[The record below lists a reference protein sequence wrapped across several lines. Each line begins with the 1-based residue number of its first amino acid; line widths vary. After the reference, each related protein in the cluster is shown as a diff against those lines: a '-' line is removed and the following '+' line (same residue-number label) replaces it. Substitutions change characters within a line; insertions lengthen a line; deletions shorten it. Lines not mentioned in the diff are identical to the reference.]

1 MKTPSSFQIG
11 QCWTSEGE
19 PELGIGFVKVLDS
32 ISVAIEFPSASQARL
47 YRIKTAPLRRLEF
60 RTGEKI
66 QSKSGQSITI
76 ERIEVR
82 DNLTWYIAAG
92 DAVICESELSPKLTL
107 QRPMERFLAG
117 HWDPLKAFSLRRR
130 TLEFYYR
137 HLCSPVR
144 GMIGP
149 RVQLLPHQVYVT
161 QEICRRGLPRALLAD
176 EVGLGKTIE
185 AAWIMHRLLA
195 TGRIRR
201 VLILVPESLVNQW
214 FVELFRRFNLSF
226 WVPASQTEEV
236 LEEDD
241 ISSQERVILS
251 IESVASLF
259 EQGLLKCDDWDLVIV
274 DEAHRVTWSPDPP
287 SAEYNVLQALSA
299 KMTGLLLLTATPEQL
314 GLEGHFSRLHLIDP
328 ERFSSLEK
336 FKTEHQAYLRVVGF
350 AERMLSGEK
359 FPPAEMKILKK
370 MLEGIV
376 APEAIESSL
385 TSRSTVLALIDHYG
399 TGRVY
404 FRNSRSVVELE
415 DCAFPKRRLER
426 HLLPGAKGS
435 RSKDLESKV
444 QGSKVTEANE
454 NMLQWLAEF
463 AKSHTQEKSLLIC
476 SSAKQ
481 VIEWEKRLRDDFAL
495 KVVAF
500 HEELSLLAR
509 DRNAAYFEDPAGA
522 TILLCSEIG
531 GEGRNFQ
538 HASHLILA
546 DLPEDPDVLEQRIG
560 RLDRIGQASDISI
573 HVPYVAKSYTER
585 LLLWHDEVFHA
596 FSKPPKGAREVY
608 DLYRDELISFREKTT
623 TSAGA
628 QGAKAG
634 TRIGKAGA
642 HAIQDEFLSLL
653 TRAAKSYEDQLT
665 KIEAGR
671 DRLIEMNSFD
681 PVEAPRW
688 VQVLENAERTEELKL
703 YFEDLLDAM
712 GLHSDDL
719 DSESLFVDP
728 GHGQYVSYFPGLPA
742 EGLSFTF
749 SRTKAL
755 RRTDL
760 TLMTWDHPMVN
771 ETLAQIVGQEFG
783 NVSVAGWSKSQ
794 VVIECTF
801 VFQAATT
808 ESKWFADE
816 FFPSTPIRIV
826 IEATGKD
833 MTSELDWQTLSK
845 TLSPLNATAAAF
857 VKKLPG
863 ERIRGLLNKAL
874 SQAQGISNPIK
885 HRSLLRMNT
894 AIDEEIARLK
904 SFQAK
909 NELINEL
916 EIQWWND
923 RRVNLVNAFSGAQ
936 VRLDSFLLVVPEQ
949 LGS

>member
-1 MKTPSSFQIG
+1 VKTPPSFQIG

-19 PELGIGFVKVLDS
+19 PELGIGFVKIFDNT
-32 ISVAIEFPSASQARL
+32 SVAIEFPSASQARL
-47 YRIKTAPLRRLEF
+47 YRIKAPPLRRLEF
-60 RTGEKI
+60 RMGEKV
-66 QSKSGQSITI
+66 QAKSGEVITI

-82 DNLTWYIAAG
+82 DHLIWYV
-92 DAVICESELSPKLTL
+92 AVNDTEICESELSPKLTL
-107 QRPMERFLAG
+107 QRPMDRFLAG
-117 HWDPLKAFSLRRR
+117 HWDPFKAFSLRRR

-137 HLCSPVR
+137 HLNSPAR

-161 QEICRRGLPRALLAD
+161 QEICSRGLPRALLAD

-201 VLILVPESLVNQW
+201 VLIIVPESLVNQW

-226 WVPASQTEEV
+226 WVPASQADGLLEV
-236 LEEDD
+236 DD
-241 ISSQERVILS
+241 ISDQERVILS
-251 IESVASLF
+251 TESVASFF
-259 EQGLLKCDDWDLVIV
+259 EQGLLKATDWDLVIV
-274 DEAHRVTWSPDPP
+274 DEAHRVTWNKDLP
-287 SAEYNVLQALSA
+287 SAEYQVLQALA
-299 KMTGLLLLTATPEQL
+299 EKMTGLLLLTATPEQL
-314 GLEGHFSRLHLIDP
+314 GLEGHYSRLHLIDP
-328 ERFSSLEK
+328 ERFPSLEQ
-336 FKTEHQAYLRVVGF
+336 FETEHGAYLRLVGL
-350 AERMLSGEK
+350 AERILSGGKLTATEK
-359 FPPAEMKILKK
+359 KTLKIL
-370 MLEGIV
+370 LEGIV
-376 APEAIESSL
+376 PPEEIESSL
-385 TSRSTVLALIDHYG
+385 TRRSTVLALIDHYG

-415 DCAFPKRRLER
+415 HCAFPKRNLER
-426 HLLPGAKGS
+426 HPI
-435 RSKDLESKV
+435 
-444 QGSKVTEANE
+444 QGSKVTETNE
-454 NMLQWLAEF
+454 GMIQWLAGF

-481 VIEWEKRLRDDFAL
+481 VIEWERRLRDEFAL

-573 HVPYVAKSYTER
+573 HVPFIAQSHTER
-585 LLLWHDEVFHA
+585 LLRFHDEVFQA

-608 DLYRDELISFREKTT
+608 EIYRDELIALREESKFQPST
-623 TSAGA
+623 
-628 QGAKAG
+628 KASQKKINDG
-634 TRIGKAGA
+634 
-642 HAIQDEFLSLL
+642 FLSLL
-653 TRAAKSYEDQLT
+653 ARAQKTYQVQLL

-681 PVEAPRW
+681 PDLAPKL
-688 VQVLENAERTEELKL
+688 VQTLEKAESTEELKL

-712 GLHSDDL
+712 GLHSEDL
-719 DSESLFVDP
+719 DADSLFVDP

-749 SRTKAL
+749 SRLKAL

-760 TLMTWDHPMVN
+760 ALMTWDHPMVT
-771 ETLAQIVGQEFG
+771 ETLAQIAGQEFG
-783 NVSVAGWSKSQ
+783 NVSVAGWSRSQ
-794 VVIECTF
+794 VAIECTF
-801 VFQAATT
+801 VLQAAAT

-833 MTSELDWQTLSK
+833 MTSELDWETLSK
-845 TLSPLNATAAAF
+845 SLVPLNATAAAF

-874 SQAQGISNPIK
+874 SQAQGVSNPIK
-885 HRSLLRMNT
+885 FQALSKMNA
-894 AIDEEIARLK
+894 AIDAEIGRLEA
-904 SFQAK
+904 FDAK
-909 NELINEL
+909 NEFVSSFDL
-916 EIQWWND
+916 QWWEE
-923 RRVNLVNAFSGAQ
+923 RKVNLLKAFSGAQ